1 MRFGHRALC
10 VFFVN
15 SVSKIIMKMIKAIA
29 IDDEP
34 KALTIIQSHAAKVS
48 FLTLE
53 QCFTDPFQGI
63 EYINDQ
69 TPDLVFLDINM
80 PDISGLQ
87 LLKNLT
93 IMPLVIFTT
102 AHSEYAVKSYEV
114 AALDYLL
121 KPFDYARFLL
131 AVTKAKA
138 QLNKAKKPAA
148 DFFFVNTGNQKQRLF
163 YKEIYYI
170 EGEGNYVNYYTKTGK
185 VMVRSTIK
193 KTLTLLA
200 PETFIQIHRSYI
212 VALPWIDKIE
222 DNQVVI
228 CGKRIAI
235 GATYRDAFIKII
247 NDI

>member
-1 MRFGHRALC
+1 
-10 VFFVN
+10 
-15 SVSKIIMKMIKAIA
+15 MIRAIA

-63 EYINDQ
+63 EYINDH

-93 IMPLVIFTT
+93 TKPLIIFTT

-131 AVTKAKA
+131 AATKAKD
-138 QLNKAKKPAA
+138 QLQSIKKQVA
-148 DFFFVNTGNQKQRLF
+148 DFFFVNTGHQKQRLF
-163 YKEIYYI
+163 YKEIYFV
-170 EGEGNYVNYYTKTGK
+170 EGEGNYVNYHTKNGK
-185 VMVRSTIK
+185 IMVRSTIK
-193 KTLTLLA
+193 KTLDFLPTD
-200 PETFIQIHRSYI
+200 TFIQIHRSFI

-222 DNQVVI
+222 DNQVI
-228 CGKRIAI
+228 INAQRIAI
-235 GATYRDAFIKII
+235 GATYRDGFLQIIK
-247 NDI
+247 DI

>member
-1 MRFGHRALC
+1 
-10 VFFVN
+10 
-15 SVSKIIMKMIKAIA
+15 MIQAIA

-53 QCFTDPFQGI
+53 KCFTDPFQGI

-69 TPDLVFLDINM
+69 EPDLVFLDINM
-80 PDISGLQ
+80 PDISGLE

-93 IMPLVIFTT
+93 KKPLIIFTT

-131 AVTKAKA
+131 AVTKAKEK
-138 QLNKAKKPAA
+138 LKSTKKQAA
-148 DFFFVNTGNQKQRLF
+148 DFFFVNTGHQKQRLF

-170 EGEGNYVNYYTKTGK
+170 EGEGNYVNYYTKTRK

-193 KTLTLLA
+193 KTLVLLSQ
-200 PETFIQIHRSYI
+200 ETFIQIHRSYI
-212 VALPWIDKIE
+212 VALSWIDKIE
-222 DNQVVI
+222 DNHVYVGAEKI
-228 CGKRIAI
+228 PV
-235 GATYRDAFIKII
+235 GATYRTDFLELLNRLNA
-247 NDI
+247 

>member
-1 MRFGHRALC
+1 
-10 VFFVN
+10 
-15 SVSKIIMKMIKAIA
+15 MIQAIA

-53 QCFTDPFQGI
+53 KSFTDPFQGI
-63 EYINDQ
+63 EYINEHA
-69 TPDLVFLDINM
+69 PDLVFLDINM

-93 IMPLVIFTT
+93 TKPLIIFTT

-131 AVTKAKA
+131 AATKAKDKL
-138 QLNKAKKPAA
+138 QQPKKQAA

-163 YKEIYYI
+163 YKGIYFI
-170 EGEGNYVNYYTKTGK
+170 EGEGNYVNYHTENGK

-193 KTLTLLA
+193 KTLDFLPA
-200 PETFIQIHRSYI
+200 ETFIQIHRSYI
-212 VALPWIDKIE
+212 IALPWIDKIE
-222 DNQVVI
+222 DNQVI
-228 CGKRIAI
+228 INKQRIAI
-235 GATYRDAFIKII
+235 GATYRDGFLQIIK
-247 NDI
+247 DI

>member
-1 MRFGHRALC
+1 
-10 VFFVN
+10 
-15 SVSKIIMKMIKAIA
+15 MIRAIA

-53 QCFTDPFQGI
+53 KSFTDPFQGI
-63 EYINDQ
+63 EYINDHV
-69 TPDLVFLDINM
+69 PDLVFLDINM

-93 IMPLVIFTT
+93 KEPLIIFTT

-114 AALDYLL
+114 QALDYLL

-131 AVTKAKA
+131 AVTKAKEKLGTSSSA
-138 QLNKAKKPAA
+138 NNT
-148 DFFFVNTGNQKQRLF
+148 FFFVNTGNQKQRLF
-163 YKEIYYI
+163 YDDIFYI
-170 EGEGNYVNYYTKTGK
+170 EGEGNYVNYYTEKGK

-193 KTLTLLA
+193 KTLALL
-200 PETFIQIHRSYI
+200 PNTTFIQIHRSYI

-228 CGKRIAI
+228 GGKKIAI
-235 GATYRDAFIKII
+235 GATYREEFFKII
-247 NDI
+247 NSI